1 MSSWGTNVQN
11 RLVKLLLKT
20 INKFI
25 LIIIISH
32 REKFRH
38 TVPAML
44 TLRIEVMMMHDA
56 WTGQRWPLLY

>member
-56 WTGQRWPLLY
+56 